1 MTNEEMRRDNELLSV
16 VWVRIEMFETIKMR
30 DVIKACGMG
39 DMGAGKGGESK
50 EVKVKQVMK
59 N

>member
-30 DVIKACGMG
+30 DVIKACGLW
-39 DMGAGKGGESK
+39 DGGHGCGQRGRK
-50 EVKVKQVMK
+50 
-59 N
+59 